1 MAETQAVVA
10 LVSSVV
16 IAYYVVS
23 RWRALASFLVFIVL
37 AVFVFGVFMLV
48 QTFNGEPPTQGDQ
61 VVKTETTS
69 HPR

>member
-1 MAETQAVVA
+1 MAETQAVA

-23 RWRALASFLVFIVL
+23 HWRALVSFLVFIVL
-37 AVFVFGVFMLV
+37 AVFVFGMFMLGHL
-48 QTFNGEPPTQGDQ
+48 FNGEPPTQGDG